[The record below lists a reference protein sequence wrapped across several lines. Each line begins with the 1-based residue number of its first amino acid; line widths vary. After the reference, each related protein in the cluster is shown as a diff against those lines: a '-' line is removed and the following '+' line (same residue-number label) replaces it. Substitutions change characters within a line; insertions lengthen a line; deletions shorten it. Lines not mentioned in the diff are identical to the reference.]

1 MKREDI
7 TMQVTKIAAAEI
19 ASVADVRARI
29 EAAMPILA
37 EESLACD
44 SLGKLTPKT
53 YEILRDSGIIRI
65 FQPKKYGGLEGDP
78 VEFARLIM
86 DLAANAPSAGWVCGV
101 VGLHSFEFA
110 QTDPRLQEEVWGTDV
125 DTWTASPYAMLGKAT
140 PVEGGWRLTGRWP
153 FSSGTDNCDW
163 AVVGVMT
170 EAEPGSGE
178 FTVPHHFI
186 MPRSDY
192 QIHQDSWDTMGL
204 RGTGSKDI
212 EAKDVFVP
220 DYRVLNVQKL
230 NARDYHRAN
239 QPESR
244 LYEVPF
250 DYLFPGVISA
260 STIGIAEG
268 VVRRYQDY
276 AAERV
281 NRGGIKS
288 IDNPY
293 QMAALGSAL
302 ADIEASRLQLLDGLQ
317 KAYDI
322 AMAGGTVPNA
332 LQHEARRNQVRA
344 VRRAA
349 DAARAVFDTVGGNVA
364 RTSSPI
370 QRFYRDVSVA
380 MCHACNVDEPVY
392 AAQAAF
398 MFGKPVPRGVIV

>member
-1 MKREDI
+1 
-7 TMQVTKIAAAEI
+7 MQVSKITAAGEAEVTN
-19 ASVADVRARI
+19 VADVRARI
-29 EAAMPILA
+29 EAAMPVLA
-37 EESLACD
+37 EEALA
-44 SLGKLTPKT
+44 SEELGQLTPKT
-53 YEILRDSGIIRI
+53 HEILRDSGIIRI
-65 FQPKKYGGLEGDP
+65 FQPKEYGGLEGNP

-86 DLAANAPSAGWVCGV
+86 DLASNAPSAGWVCGV

-110 QTDPRLQEEVWGTDV
+110 QTDPRLQEEVWGEDV
-125 DTWTASPYAMLGKAT
+125 DTWTASPYAMFGRAT
-140 PVEGGWRLTGRWP
+140 KVEGGWRLTGRWP
-153 FSSGTDNCDW
+153 FSSGTDYCDW
-163 AVVGVMT
+163 AVVGGLAEM
-170 EAEPGSGE
+170 EPGSGQ
-178 FTVPHHFI
+178 FTEPHHFI

-192 QIHQDSWDTMGL
+192 EIHHDSWDTMGL

-212 EAKDVFVP
+212 EAKDIFVP
-220 DYRVLNVQKL
+220 DYRVLSVKKL

-239 QPESR
+239 RPDSR

-268 VVRRYQDY
+268 VVRSYQEY

-302 ADIEASRLQLLDGLQ
+302 ADIAASRLQLLDGLQ
-317 KAYDI
+317 QAYDI

-349 DAARAVFDTVGGNVA
+349 DAARTVFDTVGGNVA
-364 RTSSPI
+364 RVTNPI
-370 QRFYRDVSVA
+370 QRFYRDMSVA
-380 MCHACNVDEPVY
+380 MCHACNVDEPVS
-392 AAQAAF
+392 AAQAAY
-398 MFGKPVPRGVIV
+398 MFGKPVPAGVIV

>member
-1 MKREDI
+1 
-7 TMQVTKIAAAEI
+7 MQVTKIVEAPQADI
-19 ASVADVRARI
+19 GSVGDVRAKI

-37 EESLACD
+37 EEATACD
-44 SLGKLTPKT
+44 ELGKLTPKT

-65 FQPKKYGGLEGDP
+65 FQPKEYGGLEGDP
-78 VEFARLIM
+78 VEFARLVM
-86 DLAANAPSAGWVCGV
+86 DLASNAPSAGWVCGV

-110 QTDPRLQEEVWGTDV
+110 QTDPRLQEEVWGKDI

-140 PVEGGWRLTGRWP
+140 RVEGGWRLTGRWP
-153 FSSGTDNCDW
+153 FSSGTDYCDW
-163 AVVGVMT
+163 AVVGGMV
-170 EAEPGSGE
+170 EAEAGSGQ
-178 FTVPHHFI
+178 FTEPHHFI

-192 QIHQDSWDTMGL
+192 EIHHDSWDTMGL

-230 NARDYHRAN
+230 NDREYHRAN
-239 QPESR
+239 RPDSR
-244 LYEVPF
+244 VFEVPF

-268 VVRRYQDY
+268 VVQRYQEY

-302 ADIEASRLQLLDGLQ
+302 ADIAASRLQLLDGLQ
-317 KAYDI
+317 QAYDI

-349 DAARAVFDTVGGNVA
+349 DAARTVFDTVGGNVA
-364 RTSSPI
+364 RVTNPI
-370 QRFYRDVSVA
+370 QRFYRDMSVA

-392 AAQAAF
+392 AAQAAY
-398 MFGKPVPRGVIV
+398 MFGKPVPAGVIV

>member
-1 MKREDI
+1 
-7 TMQVTKIAAAEI
+7 MQVSKITAAGEAEVTN
-19 ASVADVRARI
+19 VADVRARI
-29 EAAMPILA
+29 EAAMPVLA
-37 EESLACD
+37 QEALASEE
-44 SLGKLTPKT
+44 LGKLTPKT
-53 YEILRDSGIIRI
+53 HEILRDSGIIRI
-65 FQPKKYGGLEGDP
+65 FQPKEYGGLEGNP

-86 DLAANAPSAGWVCGV
+86 DLASNAPSAGWVCGV

-110 QTDPRLQEEVWGTDV
+110 QTDPRLQEEVWGKDV
-125 DTWTASPYAMLGKAT
+125 DTWTASPYAMFGRAT
-140 PVEGGWRLTGRWP
+140 KVEGGWRLTGRWP
-153 FSSGTDNCDW
+153 FSSGTDYCEW
-163 AVVGVMT
+163 AVVGGLV
-170 EAEPGSGE
+170 ELEPGSGQ
-178 FTVPHHFI
+178 FTEPHHFI

-192 QIHQDSWDTMGL
+192 DIHHDSWDTMGL

-212 EAKDVFVP
+212 EAKDIFVP
-220 DYRVLNVQKL
+220 DYRVLGVKKL

-239 QPESR
+239 RPDSR

-268 VVRRYQDY
+268 VVRSYQEY
-276 AAERV
+276 SAERV

-302 ADIEASRLQLLDGLQ
+302 ADIAASRLQLLDGLQ
-317 KAYDI
+317 QAYDI
-322 AMAGGTVPNA
+322 AMAGGTVPNS

-349 DAARAVFDTVGGNVA
+349 DAARTVFDTVGGNVA
-364 RTSSPI
+364 RVSNPI
-370 QRFYRDVSVA
+370 QRFYRDMSVA

-392 AAQAAF
+392 AAQAAY
-398 MFGKPVPRGVIV
+398 MFGKPIPAGVIV

>member
-1 MKREDI
+1 
-7 TMQVTKIAAAEI
+7 MQVSKITAAGEAEVTN
-19 ASVADVRARI
+19 VADVRARI
-29 EAAMPILA
+29 EAAMPVLA
-37 EESLACD
+37 EEALA
-44 SLGKLTPKT
+44 SEELGQLTPKT
-53 YEILRDSGIIRI
+53 HEILRDSGIIRI
-65 FQPKKYGGLEGDP
+65 FQPKEYGGLEGNP

-86 DLAANAPSAGWVCGV
+86 DLASNAPSAGWVCGV

-110 QTDPRLQEEVWGTDV
+110 QTDPRLQEEVWGEDV
-125 DTWTASPYAMLGKAT
+125 DTWTASPYAMFGRAT
-140 PVEGGWRLTGRWP
+140 KVEGGWRLTGRWP
-153 FSSGTDNCDW
+153 FSSGTDYCDW
-163 AVVGVMT
+163 AVVGGLAEM
-170 EAEPGSGE
+170 EPGSGQ
-178 FTVPHHFI
+178 FTEPHHFI

-192 QIHQDSWDTMGL
+192 EIHHDSWDTMGL

-212 EAKDVFVP
+212 ETKDIFVP
-220 DYRVLNVQKL
+220 DYRVLSVKKL

-239 QPESR
+239 RPDSR

-268 VVRRYQDY
+268 VVRSYQEY

-302 ADIEASRLQLLDGLQ
+302 ADIAASRLQLLDGLQ
-317 KAYDI
+317 QAYDI

-349 DAARAVFDTVGGNVA
+349 DAARTVFDTVGGNVA
-364 RTSSPI
+364 RVTNPI
-370 QRFYRDVSVA
+370 QRFYRDMSVA

-392 AAQAAF
+392 AAQAAY
-398 MFGKPVPRGVIV
+398 MFGKPVPAGVIV

>member
-1 MKREDI
+1 
-7 TMQVTKIAAAEI
+7 MQVTKIAAAGE
-19 ASVADVRARI
+19 AEVANVADVRARI

-110 QTDPRLQEEVWGTDV
+110 QTDPRLQDEVWGKDV

-268 VVRRYQDY
+268 VVRRYQEY

>member
-1 MKREDI
+1 
-7 TMQVTKIAAAEI
+7 MQVSKITAAGEAEVTN
-19 ASVADVRARI
+19 VADVRARI
-29 EAAMPILA
+29 EAAMPVLA
-37 EESLACD
+37 EEALA
-44 SLGKLTPKT
+44 SEELGQLTPKT
-53 YEILRDSGIIRI
+53 HEILRDSGIIRI
-65 FQPKKYGGLEGDP
+65 FQPKEYGGLEGNP

-86 DLAANAPSAGWVCGV
+86 DLASNAPSAGWVCGV

-110 QTDPRLQEEVWGTDV
+110 QTDPHLQEEVWGQDV
-125 DTWTASPYAMLGKAT
+125 DTWTASPYAMFGRAT
-140 PVEGGWRLTGRWP
+140 KVEGGWRLTGRWP
-153 FSSGTDNCDW
+153 FSSGTDYCDW
-163 AVVGVMT
+163 AVVGGLAEM
-170 EAEPGSGE
+170 EPGSGQ
-178 FTVPHHFI
+178 FTEPHHFI

-192 QIHQDSWDTMGL
+192 EIHHDSWDTMGL

-212 EAKDVFVP
+212 EAKDIFVP
-220 DYRVLNVQKL
+220 DYRVLSVKKL

-239 QPESR
+239 RPDSR

-268 VVRRYQDY
+268 VVRSYQEY

-302 ADIEASRLQLLDGLQ
+302 ADIAASRLQLLDGLQ
-317 KAYDI
+317 QAYDI

-349 DAARAVFDTVGGNVA
+349 DAARTVFDTVGGNVA
-364 RTSSPI
+364 RVTNPI
-370 QRFYRDVSVA
+370 QRFYRDMSVA

-392 AAQAAF
+392 AAQAAY
-398 MFGKPVPRGVIV
+398 MFGKPVPAGVIV

>member
-1 MKREDI
+1 
-7 TMQVTKIAAAEI
+7 MQVSKIGPAPDAGI

-29 EAAMPILA
+29 EAAMPVLA
-37 EESLACD
+37 EEAAASED
-44 SLGKLTPKT
+44 LGKLTPKT
-53 YEILRDSGIIRI
+53 YEILRDSGIMRI
-65 FQPKKYGGLEGDP
+65 FQPKEYDGLEGNP

-86 DLAANAPSAGWVCGV
+86 DLASQAPSAGWVCGV

-110 QTDPRLQEEVWGTDV
+110 QTDPRLQEEVWGEDV
-125 DTWTASPYAMLGKAT
+125 NTWTASPYAMFGRAT
-140 PVEGGWRLTGRWP
+140 KVEGGWRMSGRWP
-153 FSSGTDNCDW
+153 FSSGTDYCDW
-163 AVVGVMT
+163 AVVGVLT
-170 EAEPGSGE
+170 ETEPGSGE
-178 FTVPHHFI
+178 FAEPHHFI

-192 QIHQDSWDTMGL
+192 AIHHDSWDTMGL
-204 RGTGSKDI
+204 KGTGSKDI
-212 EAKDVFVP
+212 EAKDIFVP
-220 DYRVLNVQKL
+220 DYRVLSVKKL

-239 QPESR
+239 RPDSP

-268 VVRRYQDY
+268 VVRSYQDY

-302 ADIEASRLQLLDGLQ
+302 ADIAASRLQLLDGLQ
-317 KAYDI
+317 QAYDI
-322 AMAGGTVPNA
+322 AIAGGTVPNA

-344 VRRAA
+344 VRRAC
-349 DAARAVFDTVGGNVA
+349 DAARTVFDTVGGNVA
-364 RTSSPI
+364 RVSNPI
-370 QRFYRDVSVA
+370 QRFYRDLSVA

-398 MFGKPVPRGVIV
+398 LFGKPVPAGVIV

>member
-1 MKREDI
+1 
-7 TMQVTKIAAAEI
+7 MQVTKIAAAGE
-19 ASVADVRARI
+19 AEVTSVADVRARI

-37 EESLACD
+37 EEALA
-44 SLGKLTPKT
+44 SEELGKLTPKT
-53 YEILRDSGIIRI
+53 HEILRDSGIIRI
-65 FQPKKYGGLEGDP
+65 FQPKEYGGLEGNP

-86 DLAANAPSAGWVCGV
+86 DLASQAPSAGWVCGV

-110 QTDPRLQEEVWGTDV
+110 QTDPRLQEEVWGKDV
-125 DTWTASPYAMLGKAT
+125 DTWTASPYAMFGRAT
-140 PVEGGWRLTGRWP
+140 RVEGGWRLSGRWP
-153 FSSGTDNCDW
+153 FSSGTDYCDW
-163 AVVGVMT
+163 AVVGGLT
-170 EAEPGSGE
+170 ESEPGSGQ
-178 FTVPHHFI
+178 FTEPHHFI

-192 QIHQDSWDTMGL
+192 EIHHDSWDTMGL

-212 EAKDVFVP
+212 EAKDIFVP
-220 DYRVLNVQKL
+220 DYRVLNVKKL

-239 QPESR
+239 RPDSP

-268 VVRRYQDY
+268 VVRSYQDY

-302 ADIEASRLQLLDGLQ
+302 ADIAASRLQLLDGLQ
-317 KAYDI
+317 QAYDI

-349 DAARAVFDTVGGNVA
+349 DAARTVFDTVGGNVA
-364 RTSSPI
+364 RVTNPI
-370 QRFYRDVSVA
+370 QRFYRDMSVA

-398 MFGKPVPRGVIV
+398 MFGKPVPAGVIV

>member
-1 MKREDI
+1 
-7 TMQVTKIAAAEI
+7 MQVTKIAAAGEAEI
-19 ASVADVRARI
+19 ATVADVRARI

-44 SLGKLTPKT
+44 ALGKLTPKT
-53 YEILRDSGIIRI
+53 YGILRDSGIIRI

-110 QTDPRLQEEVWGTDV
+110 QTDPRLQEEVWGKDI
-125 DTWTASPYAMLGKAT
+125 DTWTASPYAMLGKAVS
-140 PVEGGWRLTGRWP
+140 VEGGWRLTGRWP

-268 VVRRYQDY
+268 VVRRYQEY

>member
-1 MKREDI
+1 
-7 TMQVTKIAAAEI
+7 MQVSKIAAAAEAEI
-19 ASVADVRARI
+19 TSVADVRARI
-29 EAAMPILA
+29 EAAMPVLA
-37 EESLACD
+37 EEATACD
-44 SLGKLTPKT
+44 ELGQLTPKT
-53 YEILRDSGIIRI
+53 HEILRDSGIIRI
-65 FQPKKYGGLEGDP
+65 FQPKEYGGLEGDP

-86 DLAANAPSAGWVCGV
+86 DLASNAPSAGWVCGV

-110 QTDPRLQEEVWGTDV
+110 QTDPRLQEEVWGQDV
-125 DTWTASPYAMLGKAT
+125 NTWTASPYAMFGRAT
-140 PVEGGWRLTGRWP
+140 RVEGGWRLSGRWP
-153 FSSGTDNCDW
+153 FSSGTDYCDW
-163 AVVGVMT
+163 AVVGGMT

-178 FTVPHHFI
+178 FTEPHHFI

-192 QIHQDSWDTMGL
+192 EIHHDSWDTMGL

-212 EAKDVFVP
+212 EAKDIFVP
-220 DYRVLNVQKL
+220 DYRVLNVQAL
-230 NARDYHRAN
+230 NRRDYHKAN
-239 QPESR
+239 RPDSR

-268 VVRRYQDY
+268 VVKRYQEY
-276 AAERV
+276 AEGRV

-302 ADIEASRLQLLDGLQ
+302 ADIAASRLHLLDGLRQ
-317 KAYDI
+317 AHDI
-322 AMAGGTVPNA
+322 AMSGGTVPNA
-332 LQHEARRNQVRA
+332 LQHESRRNQVRA

-349 DAARAVFDTVGGNVA
+349 EAAHNVFATVGGNVA
-364 RTSSPI
+364 RVSSPI
-370 QRFYRDVSVA
+370 QRFYRDMSVA

>member
-1 MKREDI
+1 
-7 TMQVTKIAAAEI
+7 MQVTKITAAGEAEVTN
-19 ASVADVRARI
+19 VADVRARI
-29 EAAMPILA
+29 EAAMPVLA
-37 EESLACD
+37 AEALTSEE
-44 SLGKLTPKT
+44 LGKLTPKT
-53 YEILRDSGIIRI
+53 HEILRDSGIIRI
-65 FQPKKYGGLEGDP
+65 FQPKEYGGLEGNP

-86 DLAANAPSAGWVCGV
+86 DLASNAPSAGWVCGV

-110 QTDPRLQEEVWGTDV
+110 QTDPRLQEEVWGKDV
-125 DTWTASPYAMLGKAT
+125 DTWTASPYAMFGRAT
-140 PVEGGWRLTGRWP
+140 KVEGGWRLTGRWP
-153 FSSGTDNCDW
+153 FSSGTDYCEW
-163 AVVGVMT
+163 AVVGGLV
-170 EAEPGSGE
+170 ELEPGSGQYTE
-178 FTVPHHFI
+178 PHHFI

-192 QIHQDSWDTMGL
+192 EIHHDSWDTMGL

-212 EAKDVFVP
+212 EAKDIFVP
-220 DYRVLNVQKL
+220 DYRVLGVKKL

-239 QPESR
+239 RPDSR

-268 VVRRYQDY
+268 VVRSYQEY
-276 AAERV
+276 SAERV

-302 ADIEASRLQLLDGLQ
+302 ADIAASRLQLLDGLQ
-317 KAYDI
+317 QAYDI
-322 AMAGGTVPNA
+322 ALAGGTVPNA

-349 DAARAVFDTVGGNVA
+349 DAARTVFDTVGGNVA
-364 RTSSPI
+364 RVSNPI
-370 QRFYRDVSVA
+370 QRFYRDMSVA

-392 AAQAAF
+392 AAQAAY
-398 MFGKPVPRGVIV
+398 MFGKPIPAGVIV

>member
-1 MKREDI
+1 MA
-7 TMQVTKIAAAEI
+7 TQIAVVDQPQP
-19 ASVADVRARI
+19 STVADVRARI

-37 EESLACD
+37 EEATASEE
-44 SLGKLTPKT
+44 LGKLTPKT
-53 YEILRDSGIIRI
+53 YEILRDSGIIRV
-65 FQPKKYGGLEGDP
+65 FQPKEYGGMEGNP
-78 VEFARLIM
+78 VEFARLVM
-86 DLAANAPSAGWVCGV
+86 DLASNAPSAGWVSGV

-110 QTDPRLQEEVWGTDV
+110 QTDPRLQEEVWGQNH
-125 DTWTASPYAMLGKAT
+125 DTWTASPYAMFGRAT
-140 PVEGGWRLTGRWP
+140 KVDGGWRLTGRWP
-153 FSSGTDNCDW
+153 FSSGTDYCDW
-163 AVVGVMT
+163 AVVGGLAEM
-170 EAEPGSGE
+170 EPGSGQ
-178 FTVPHHFI
+178 FTEPHHFI

-192 QIHQDSWDTMGL
+192 EIHHDSWDTMGL

-212 EAKDVFVP
+212 EAKDIFVP
-220 DYRVLNVQKL
+220 DYRVLGVKKL

-239 QPESR
+239 RPESR
-244 LYEVPF
+244 LYEMPF
-250 DYLFPGVISA
+250 DYLFPGLISA

-268 VVRRYQDY
+268 VVRSYQEY
-276 AAERV
+276 AADRV

-302 ADIEASRLQLLDGLQ
+302 ADIAASRLQLLDGLQ
-317 KAYDI
+317 QAYDI

-349 DAARAVFDTVGGNVA
+349 EAARTVFDTVGGNVA
-364 RTSSPI
+364 RVSNPI
-370 QRFYRDVSVA
+370 QRFYRDMSVA

-398 MFGKPVPRGVIV
+398 LFGKPVPAGVIV

>member
-1 MKREDI
+1 MAS
-7 TMQVTKIAAAEI
+7 QIAVMEQPQP
-19 ASVADVRARI
+19 STVADVRARI

-37 EESLACD
+37 EEALA
-44 SLGKLTPKT
+44 SEELGKLTPKT

-65 FQPKKYGGLEGDP
+65 FQPKEYGGLEGNP

-86 DLAANAPSAGWVCGV
+86 DLASQAPSAGWVCGV

-110 QTDPRLQEEVWGTDV
+110 QTDPRLQEEVWGKDV
-125 DTWTASPYAMLGKAT
+125 DTWTASPYAMFGRAT
-140 PVEGGWRLTGRWP
+140 KVEGGWRLTGRWP
-153 FSSGTDNCDW
+153 FSSGTDYCDW
-163 AVVGVMT
+163 AVVGGLAEM
-170 EAEPGSGE
+170 EPGSGQ
-178 FTVPHHFI
+178 FTEPHHFI

-192 QIHQDSWDTMGL
+192 EIHHDSWDTMGL

-212 EAKDVFVP
+212 EAKDIFVP
-220 DYRVLNVQKL
+220 DYRVLGVKKL

-239 QPESR
+239 RPDSR
-244 LYEVPF
+244 VYEVPF

-268 VVRRYQDY
+268 VVRSYQEY

-302 ADIEASRLQLLDGLQ
+302 ADIAASRLQLLDGLQ
-317 KAYDI
+317 QAYDI

-349 DAARAVFDTVGGNVA
+349 DAARTVFDTVGGNVA
-364 RTSSPI
+364 RVTNPI
-370 QRFYRDVSVA
+370 QRFYRDMSVA

>member
-1 MKREDI
+1 MQLSKAAVAEDNG
-7 TMQVTKIAAAEI
+7 VTTI
-19 ASVADVRARI
+19 ADVRRRI

-37 EESLACD
+37 EDSTVCD
-44 SLGKLTPKT
+44 DLGKLTPRT
-53 YEILRDSGIIRI
+53 HEILRDSGIIRI
-65 FQPKKYGGLEGDP
+65 FQPRKYGGLEGDP

-86 DLAANAPSAGWVCGV
+86 DLAANAPSAGWVSGV

-110 QTDPRLQEEVWGTDV
+110 QTDPRLQEEVWGKDA
-125 DTWTASPYAMLGKAT
+125 DTWTASPYAMLGQARR
-140 PVEGGWRLTGRWP
+140 VEGGWQLTGRWP
-153 FSSGTDNCDW
+153 FSSGTDHCEW
-163 AVVGVMT
+163 AVVGGL
-170 EAEPGSGE
+170 AETKAGSGE
-178 FTVPHHFI
+178 FTEPHHFI
-186 MPRSDY
+186 MPRSSY
-192 QIHQDSWDTMGL
+192 VIHEDSWDTMGL

-220 DYRVLNVQKL
+220 DYRAINVQKL
-230 NARDYHRAN
+230 NNRDYHRAN
-239 QPESR
+239 QPHSP

-268 VVRRYQDY
+268 VVRRYQEY
-276 AAERV
+276 AEGRV

-288 IDNPY
+288 IDNPF

-302 ADIEASRLQLLDGLQ
+302 ADIAASRLHLLDGLKQ
-317 KAYDI
+317 AYDI
-322 AMAGGTVPNA
+322 ALSGGTVPNA
-332 LQHEARRNQVRA
+332 MQHEARRNQVRA

-349 DAARAVFDTVGGNVA
+349 DAAHKVFANVGGNVA

-370 QRFYRDVSVA
+370 QRFYRDMSVA

-392 AAQAAF
+392 AAQAAY

>member
-1 MKREDI
+1 M
-7 TMQVTKIAAAEI
+7 
-19 ASVADVRARI
+19 
-29 EAAMPILA
+29 
-37 EESLACD
+37 
-44 SLGKLTPKT
+44 
-53 YEILRDSGIIRI
+53 
-65 FQPKKYGGLEGDP
+65 
-78 VEFARLIM
+78 
-86 DLAANAPSAGWVCGV
+86 

-110 QTDPRLQEEVWGTDV
+110 QTDPRLQEEVWGKDV

-140 PVEGGWRLTGRWP
+140 RVEGGWRLTGRWP
-153 FSSGTDNCDW
+153 FSLGTDNCEW

-170 EAEPGSGE
+170 EAEAGSGE
-178 FTVPHHFI
+178 FTEPHHFI

-192 QIHQDSWDTMGL
+192 EIHHDSWDTMGL

-212 EAKDVFVP
+212 EAKDIFVP

-230 NARDYHRAN
+230 NARGTITGPTGRN
-239 QPESR
+239 SR

-250 DYLFPGVISA
+250 DYLFPGLISA

-268 VVRRYQDY
+268 VVRRYQEY

-302 ADIEASRLQLLDGLQ
+302 ADIAASRLQLLDGLQ
-317 KAYDI
+317 QAYDI
-322 AMAGGTVPNA
+322 AMAGGTVSNA

-344 VRRAA
+344 VHRAA
-349 DAARAVFDTVGGNVA
+349 DAARTVFNTVGGNVA

-380 MCHACNVDEPVY
+380 LCHACNVDKPVY

>member
-1 MKREDI
+1 
-7 TMQVTKIAAAEI
+7 MQVTKIAAAGEAEI
-19 ASVADVRARI
+19 TSVADVRARI

-37 EESLACD
+37 EESLASD

-65 FQPKKYGGLEGDP
+65 FQPKKYGGLEGNP

-110 QTDPRLQEEVWGTDV
+110 QTDPRLQEEVWGKDV

-178 FTVPHHFI
+178 FAVPHHFI

-268 VVRRYQDY
+268 VVRRYQEY

-288 IDNPY
+288 VDNPF

>member
-1 MKREDI
+1 
-7 TMQVTKIAAAEI
+7 MQATKIAPTRDAEVTTI
-19 ASVADVRARI
+19 ADVRARI
-29 EAAMPILA
+29 EAAMPVLA
-37 EESLACD
+37 AEATACD
-44 SLGKLTPKT
+44 DLGKLTPKT
-53 YEILRDSGIIRI
+53 YEILRNSGIIRI
-65 FQPKKYGGLEGDP
+65 FQPREYGGLEGNP

-110 QTDPRLQEEVWGTDV
+110 QSDPRLQEEVWGQDV
-125 DTWTASPYAMLGKAT
+125 NTWTASPYAMLGQARR
-140 PVEGGWRLTGRWP
+140 VEGGWRLSGRWP
-153 FSSGTDNCDW
+153 FSSGTDYCDW
-163 AVVGVMT
+163 AVVGGLAEV
-170 EAEPGSGE
+170 EPGSNA
-178 FTVPHHFI
+178 FTEMNHFI
-186 MPRSDY
+186 MPRADY
-192 QIHQDSWDTMGL
+192 TIIEDSWDTMGL
-204 RGTGSKDI
+204 RGTGSKDL
-212 EAKDVFVP
+212 EANDVFVP
-220 DYRVLNVQKL
+220 DYRVINVQKL

-239 QPESR
+239 RPDSP

-268 VVRRYQDY
+268 VVRRYQEY
-276 AAERV
+276 AEGRV

-302 ADIEASRLQLLDGLQ
+302 ADIEASRLHLLDGLQ
-317 KAYDI
+317 RAYEI

-349 DAARAVFDTVGGNVA
+349 EAAHAVFSNVGGNVA

>member
-1 MKREDI
+1 
-7 TMQVTKIAAAEI
+7 MQVSKIAAAGE
-19 ASVADVRARI
+19 AEVTNVADVRARI
-29 EAAMPILA
+29 EAAMPVLA
-37 EESLACD
+37 EEALA
-44 SLGKLTPKT
+44 SEELGKLTPKT
-53 YEILRDSGIIRI
+53 HEILRDSGIIRI
-65 FQPKKYGGLEGDP
+65 FQPKEYGGLEGNP

-86 DLAANAPSAGWVCGV
+86 DLASQAPSAGWVCGV

-110 QTDPRLQEEVWGTDV
+110 QTDPRLQEEVWGKDV
-125 DTWTASPYAMLGKAT
+125 DTWTASPYAMFGRAT
-140 PVEGGWRLTGRWP
+140 RVDGGWRLTGRWP
-153 FSSGTDNCDW
+153 FSSGTDYCDW
-163 AVVGVMT
+163 AVVGGLV
-170 EAEPGSGE
+170 ELEPGSGQ
-178 FTVPHHFI
+178 FTEPHHFI

-192 QIHQDSWDTMGL
+192 EIHHDSWDTMGL

-212 EAKDVFVP
+212 EAKDIFVP
-220 DYRVLNVQKL
+220 DYRVLGVKKL

-239 QPESR
+239 RPDSR

-268 VVRRYQDY
+268 VVRSYQEY

-302 ADIEASRLQLLDGLQ
+302 ADIAASRLQLLDGLQ
-317 KAYDI
+317 QAYDI
-322 AMAGGTVPNA
+322 AMAGGTVPNS

-349 DAARAVFDTVGGNVA
+349 DAARTVFDTVGGNVA
-364 RTSSPI
+364 RVSNPI
-370 QRFYRDVSVA
+370 QRFYRDMSVA

-392 AAQAAF
+392 AAQAAY
-398 MFGKPVPRGVIV
+398 MFGKPIPSGVIV

>member
-1 MKREDI
+1 
-7 TMQVTKIAAAEI
+7 MQVSKIAAAAE
-19 ASVADVRARI
+19 AEVTSVADVRARI
-29 EAAMPILA
+29 EAAMPVLA
-37 EESLACD
+37 EEATACD
-44 SLGKLTPKT
+44 ELGQLTPRT
-53 YEILRDSGIIRI
+53 HEILRDSGIIRI
-65 FQPKKYGGLEGDP
+65 FQPAEYGGLEGDP

-86 DLAANAPSAGWVCGV
+86 DLASNAPSAGWVCGV

-110 QTDPRLQEEVWGTDV
+110 QTDPRLQEEVWGKDV
-125 DTWTASPYAMLGKAT
+125 NTWTASPYAMLGRAT
-140 PVEGGWRLTGRWP
+140 RVEGGWRLSGRWP
-153 FSSGTDNCDW
+153 FSSGTDYCDW
-163 AVVGVMT
+163 AVVGGMT

-178 FTVPHHFI
+178 FTEPHHFI

-192 QIHQDSWDTMGL
+192 EIHHDSWDTMGL

-212 EAKDVFVP
+212 EAKDIFVP
-220 DYRVLNVQKL
+220 DYRVLNVQAL
-230 NARDYHRAN
+230 NRRDYHKAN
-239 QPESR
+239 RPDSR
-244 LYEVPF
+244 VYEVPF

-268 VVRRYQDY
+268 VVKRYQEY
-276 AAERV
+276 AEGRV

-302 ADIEASRLQLLDGLQ
+302 ADIAASRLHLLDGLRQ
-317 KAYDI
+317 ARDI
-322 AMAGGTVPNA
+322 AMAGGTVPNS

-349 DAARAVFDTVGGNVA
+349 EAAHNVFATVGGNVA
-364 RTSSPI
+364 RASSPI
-370 QRFYRDVSVA
+370 QRFYRDMSVA

>member
-1 MKREDI
+1 
-7 TMQVTKIAAAEI
+7 MQVSKIAAAAEAEI
-19 ASVADVRARI
+19 TSVADVRARI
-29 EAAMPILA
+29 EAAMPVLA
-37 EESLACD
+37 EEATACD
-44 SLGKLTPKT
+44 ELGQLTPKT
-53 YEILRDSGIIRI
+53 HAILRDSGIIRI
-65 FQPKKYGGLEGDP
+65 FQPTEYGGLEGDP

-86 DLAANAPSAGWVCGV
+86 DLASNAPSAGWVCGV

-110 QTDPRLQEEVWGTDV
+110 QTDPRLQEEVWGKDV
-125 DTWTASPYAMLGKAT
+125 NTWTASPYAMFGRAT
-140 PVEGGWRLTGRWP
+140 RVEGGWRLSGRWP
-153 FSSGTDNCDW
+153 FSSGTDYCDW
-163 AVVGVMT
+163 AVVGGMT

-178 FTVPHHFI
+178 FTEPHHFI

-192 QIHQDSWDTMGL
+192 EIHHDSWDTMGL

-212 EAKDVFVP
+212 EAKDIFVP
-220 DYRVLNVQKL
+220 DYRVLNVQAL
-230 NARDYHRAN
+230 NRRDYHKAN
-239 QPESR
+239 RPDSR

-268 VVRRYQDY
+268 VVKRYQEY
-276 AAERV
+276 AEGRV

-302 ADIEASRLQLLDGLQ
+302 ADIAASRLHLLDGLRQ
-317 KAYDI
+317 AHDI
-322 AMAGGTVPNA
+322 AMSGGTVPNS
-332 LQHEARRNQVRA
+332 LQHESRRNQVRA

-349 DAARAVFDTVGGNVA
+349 EAAHNVFATVGGNVA
-364 RTSSPI
+364 RVSSPI
-370 QRFYRDVSVA
+370 QRFYRDMSVA

>member
-1 MKREDI
+1 
-7 TMQVTKIAAAEI
+7 MQVTKIAAAGEAEI
-19 ASVADVRARI
+19 ATVADVRARI

-37 EESLACD
+37 EESLASD

-110 QTDPRLQEEVWGTDV
+110 QTDPRLQEEVWGKDV
-125 DTWTASPYAMLGKAT
+125 DTWTASPYAMLGKAV

-268 VVRRYQDY
+268 VVRRYQEY

>member
-1 MKREDI
+1 
-7 TMQVTKIAAAEI
+7 MQVTKIAAAGEAEI
-19 ASVADVRARI
+19 ATVADVRARI

-37 EESLACD
+37 EESLASD

-110 QTDPRLQEEVWGTDV
+110 QTDPRLQEEVWGKDV
-125 DTWTASPYAMLGKAT
+125 DTWTASPYAMLGKAV

-170 EAEPGSGE
+170 EAEAGSGE

-268 VVRRYQDY
+268 VVRRYQEY

>member
-1 MKREDI
+1 
-7 TMQVTKIAAAEI
+7 MQVSKITAAGEAEVTN
-19 ASVADVRARI
+19 VADVRARI
-29 EAAMPILA
+29 EAAMPVLA
-37 EESLACD
+37 EEALA
-44 SLGKLTPKT
+44 SEELGQLTPKT
-53 YEILRDSGIIRI
+53 HEILRNSGIIRI
-65 FQPKKYGGLEGDP
+65 FQPKEYGGLEGNP

-86 DLAANAPSAGWVCGV
+86 DLASNAPSAGWVCGV

-110 QTDPRLQEEVWGTDV
+110 QTDPRLQEEVWGEDV
-125 DTWTASPYAMLGKAT
+125 DTWTASPYAMFGRAT
-140 PVEGGWRLTGRWP
+140 KVEGGWRLTGRWP
-153 FSSGTDNCDW
+153 FSSGTDYCDW
-163 AVVGVMT
+163 AVVGGLAEM
-170 EAEPGSGE
+170 EPGSGQ
-178 FTVPHHFI
+178 FTEPHHFI

-192 QIHQDSWDTMGL
+192 EIHHDSWDTMGL

-212 EAKDVFVP
+212 EAKDIFVP
-220 DYRVLNVQKL
+220 DYRVLSVKKL

-239 QPESR
+239 RPDSR

-268 VVRRYQDY
+268 VVRSYQEY

-302 ADIEASRLQLLDGLQ
+302 ADIAASRLQLLDGLQ
-317 KAYDI
+317 QAYDI

-349 DAARAVFDTVGGNVA
+349 DAARTVFDTVGGNVA
-364 RTSSPI
+364 RVTNPI
-370 QRFYRDVSVA
+370 QRFYRDMSVA

-392 AAQAAF
+392 AAQAAY
-398 MFGKPVPRGVIV
+398 MFGKPVPAGVIV

>member
-1 MKREDI
+1 
-7 TMQVTKIAAAEI
+7 MQATQIAVVSEPQP
-19 ASVADVRARI
+19 STVADVRARI

-37 EESLACD
+37 EESVACEE
-44 SLGKLTPKT
+44 LGQLTPRT
-53 YEILRDSGIIRI
+53 YEILRDSGIIRT
-65 FQPKKYGGLEGDP
+65 FQPREHGGMEGDP

-86 DLAANAPSAGWVCGV
+86 DLAANAPSAGWVSGV

-110 QTDPRLQEEVWGTDV
+110 QTDPRLQEEVWGKDV
-125 DTWTASPYAMLGKAT
+125 NTWTASPYAMLGQARR
-140 PVEGGWRLTGRWP
+140 VDGGWRLTGRWP
-153 FSSGTDNCDW
+153 FSSGTDHCDW
-163 AVVGVMT
+163 AVVGGLA

-178 FTVPHHFI
+178 FTEPHHFI

-192 QIHQDSWDTMGL
+192 VILHDSWDTMGL

-212 EAKDVFVP
+212 EAKDIFVP

-230 NARDYHRAN
+230 NNRDYHRAN
-239 QPESR
+239 RPESR

-268 VVRRYQDY
+268 VVRRYQEY
-276 AAERV
+276 AEGRV

-302 ADIEASRLQLLDGLQ
+302 ADIEASRLHLLDGLQ
-317 KAYDI
+317 QAYDI
-322 AMAGGTVPNA
+322 AMSGGTVPNA
-332 LQHEARRNQVRA
+332 LQHQARRNQVRA

-349 DAARAVFDTVGGNVA
+349 DAAHKVFANVGGNVA

>member
-1 MKREDI
+1 
-7 TMQVTKIAAAEI
+7 MQVSKITAAGEAEVTN
-19 ASVADVRARI
+19 VADVRARI
-29 EAAMPILA
+29 EAAMPVLA
-37 EESLACD
+37 QEALASEE
-44 SLGKLTPKT
+44 LGKLTPKT
-53 YEILRDSGIIRI
+53 HEILRDSGIIRI
-65 FQPKKYGGLEGDP
+65 FQPKEYGGLEGNP

-86 DLAANAPSAGWVCGV
+86 DLASNAPSAGWVCGV

-110 QTDPRLQEEVWGTDV
+110 QTDPRLQEEVWGKDV
-125 DTWTASPYAMLGKAT
+125 DTWTASPYAMFGRAT
-140 PVEGGWRLTGRWP
+140 KVEGGWRLTGRWP
-153 FSSGTDNCDW
+153 FSSGTDYCEW
-163 AVVGVMT
+163 AVVGGLV
-170 EAEPGSGE
+170 ELEPGSGQ
-178 FTVPHHFI
+178 FTEPHHFI

-192 QIHQDSWDTMGL
+192 EIHHDSWDTMGL

-212 EAKDVFVP
+212 EAKDIFVP
-220 DYRVLNVQKL
+220 DYRVLGVKKL

-239 QPESR
+239 RPDSR

-268 VVRRYQDY
+268 VVRSYQEY
-276 AAERV
+276 SAERV

-302 ADIEASRLQLLDGLQ
+302 ADIAASRLQLLDGLQ
-317 KAYDI
+317 QAYDI
-322 AMAGGTVPNA
+322 AMAGGTVPNS

-349 DAARAVFDTVGGNVA
+349 DAARTVFDTVGGNVA
-364 RTSSPI
+364 RVSNPI
-370 QRFYRDVSVA
+370 QRFYRDMSVA

-392 AAQAAF
+392 AAQAAY
-398 MFGKPVPRGVIV
+398 MFGKPIPAGVIV

>member
-1 MKREDI
+1 
-7 TMQVTKIAAAEI
+7 MQVTKIAAAGEAEI
-19 ASVADVRARI
+19 TSVADVRARI

-37 EESLACD
+37 EEALA
-44 SLGKLTPKT
+44 SEELGKLTPKT
-53 YEILRDSGIIRI
+53 HEILRDSGIIRI
-65 FQPKKYGGLEGDP
+65 FQPKEYGGLEGNP

-86 DLAANAPSAGWVCGV
+86 DLASQAPSAGWVCGV

-110 QTDPRLQEEVWGTDV
+110 QTDPRLQEEVWGKDV
-125 DTWTASPYAMLGKAT
+125 DTWTASPYAMFGRAT
-140 PVEGGWRLTGRWP
+140 KVEGGWRLTGRWP
-153 FSSGTDNCDW
+153 FSSGTDYCDW
-163 AVVGVMT
+163 AVVGGLT
-170 EAEPGSGE
+170 ESEPGSGQ
-178 FTVPHHFI
+178 FTEPHHFI

-192 QIHQDSWDTMGL
+192 EIHHDSWDTMGL

-212 EAKDVFVP
+212 EAKDIFVP
-220 DYRVLNVQKL
+220 DYRVLGVKKL

-239 QPESR
+239 RPDSR

-268 VVRRYQDY
+268 VVRSYQEY

-302 ADIEASRLQLLDGLQ
+302 ADIAASRLQLLDGLQ
-317 KAYDI
+317 QAYDI
-322 AMAGGTVPNA
+322 AMAGGTVPTA

-349 DAARAVFDTVGGNVA
+349 DAARTVFDTVGGNVA
-364 RTSSPI
+364 RVTNPI
-370 QRFYRDVSVA
+370 QRFYRDMSVA

-392 AAQAAF
+392 AAQAAY
-398 MFGKPVPRGVIV
+398 MFGKPVPAGVIV

>member
-1 MKREDI
+1 MA
-7 TMQVTKIAAAEI
+7 TQIAVMEQPQP
-19 ASVADVRARI
+19 STVADVRARI

-37 EESLACD
+37 EEALA
-44 SLGKLTPKT
+44 SEELGKLTPKT

-65 FQPKKYGGLEGDP
+65 FQPKEYGGLEGNP

-86 DLAANAPSAGWVCGV
+86 DLASQAPSAGWVCGV

-110 QTDPRLQEEVWGTDV
+110 QTDPRLQEEVWGKDV
-125 DTWTASPYAMLGKAT
+125 DTWTASPYAMFGRAT
-140 PVEGGWRLTGRWP
+140 KVEGGWRLTGRWP
-153 FSSGTDNCDW
+153 FSSGTDYCDW
-163 AVVGVMT
+163 AVVGGLAEM
-170 EAEPGSGE
+170 EPGSGQ
-178 FTVPHHFI
+178 FTEPHHFI

-192 QIHQDSWDTMGL
+192 EIHHDSWDTMGL

-212 EAKDVFVP
+212 EAKDIFVP
-220 DYRVLNVQKL
+220 DYRVLGVKKL

-239 QPESR
+239 RPDSR
-244 LYEVPF
+244 VYEVPF

-268 VVRRYQDY
+268 VVRSYQEY

-302 ADIEASRLQLLDGLQ
+302 ADIAASRLQLLDGLQ
-317 KAYDI
+317 QAYDI

-349 DAARAVFDTVGGNVA
+349 DAARTVFDTVGGNVA
-364 RTSSPI
+364 RVTNPI
-370 QRFYRDVSVA
+370 QRFYRDMSVA

-392 AAQAAF
+392 AAQAAY
-398 MFGKPVPRGVIV
+398 MFGKPVPAGVIV

>member
-1 MKREDI
+1 
-7 TMQVTKIAAAEI
+7 MQVSNIAAAAEAEI
-19 ASVADVRARI
+19 TTVADVRARI
-29 EAAMPILA
+29 EAAMPVLA
-37 EESLACD
+37 EDAAACEE
-44 SLGKLTPKT
+44 LGKLTPRT
-53 YEILRDSGIIRI
+53 YEILRDSGIVRT
-65 FQPKKYGGLEGDP
+65 FQPRKYGGLEGSP

-86 DLAANAPSAGWVCGV
+86 DLASNAPSAGWVAGV

-140 PVEGGWRLTGRWP
+140 RVEGGWRLTGRWP
-153 FSSGTDNCDW
+153 FSSGTDHCDW
-163 AVVGVMT
+163 AVVGGLAEM
-170 EAEPGSGE
+170 EAGSGE
-178 FTVPHHFI
+178 FVEPNHFI

-192 QIHQDSWDTMGL
+192 QIHHDSWDTMGL

-212 EAKDVFVP
+212 EARNVFIP
-220 DYRVLNVQKL
+220 DYRVINVQKL

-239 QPESR
+239 QPDSR

-250 DYLFPGVISA
+250 DYLFPGLISA

-268 VVRRYQDY
+268 VVRRYQEY
-276 AAERV
+276 AAERI

-293 QMAALGSAL
+293 QMAALGAAL
-302 ADIEASRLQLLDGLQ
+302 ADIAASRLQLLDGLQ
-317 KAYDI
+317 QAFDI
-322 AMAGGTVPNA
+322 AMAGGTVPDA

-364 RTSSPI
+364 RVSSPI

-380 MCHACNVDEPVY
+380 MCHACNVDQPVY

-398 MFGKPVPRGVIV
+398 MFGKPVPRGVII

>member
-1 MKREDI
+1 
-7 TMQVTKIAAAEI
+7 MQVSKIAPAPDAEI
-19 ASVADVRARI
+19 TSLADVRARI
-29 EAAMPILA
+29 EAAMPVLA
-37 EESLACD
+37 EEALTSEE
-44 SLGKLTPKT
+44 LGKLTPRT
-53 YEILRDSGIIRI
+53 YEILRDSGIMRI
-65 FQPKKYGGLEGDP
+65 FQPKEYGGLEGNP

-86 DLAANAPSAGWVCGV
+86 DLASRAPSAGWVCGV

-110 QTDPRLQEEVWGTDV
+110 QTDPRLQEEVWGKDV
-125 DTWTASPYAMLGKAT
+125 DTWTASPYAMFGRAT
-140 PVEGGWRLTGRWP
+140 KVEGGWRLTGRWP
-153 FSSGTDNCDW
+153 FSSGTDYCDW
-163 AVVGVMT
+163 AVVGVLT
-170 EAEPGSGE
+170 ESEPGSGA
-178 FTVPHHFI
+178 FTEPHHFI

-192 QIHQDSWDTMGL
+192 EIHHDSWDTMGL

-212 EAKDVFVP
+212 EARDVFVP
-220 DYRVLNVQKL
+220 DYRVLSVKKL

-239 QPESR
+239 RPDSR
-244 LYEVPF
+244 VYEVPF

-268 VVRRYQDY
+268 VVRSYQDY

-302 ADIEASRLQLLDGLQ
+302 ADIAASRLQLLDGLQ
-317 KAYDI
+317 QAYDI

-349 DAARAVFDTVGGNVA
+349 DAARTVFDTVGGNVA
-364 RTSSPI
+364 RVSNPI
-370 QRFYRDVSVA
+370 QRFYRDMSVA

-398 MFGKPVPRGVIV
+398 LFGKPVPAGVIV